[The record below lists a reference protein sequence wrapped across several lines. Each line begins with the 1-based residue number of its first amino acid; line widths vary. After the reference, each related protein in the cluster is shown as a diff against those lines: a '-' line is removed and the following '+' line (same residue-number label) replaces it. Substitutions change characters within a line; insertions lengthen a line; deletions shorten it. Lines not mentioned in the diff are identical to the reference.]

1 MRYFLS
7 FIQHPQSRLALFGTM
22 LEYYDYALYGFCA
35 GILAQQLFPQLDANG
50 ALIQT
55 YLLFCAGS
63 LAKPLGSLLFG
74 WIGDLYGRRLALRWS
89 MLGIVLPTLAI
100 VTLPSGLE
108 SSLAMAVVLGARIF
122 QGIFIAGE
130 SDGVRIRLYEDP
142 LQNKFPF
149 ISNAI
154 IGLSCYIGIFLASQG
169 ATIAKQFPDYWRVP
183 FLIGGALGISL
194 ILARRHITESPDFK
208 KPQNF
213 WGQPNYRGL
222 LATIMVCGAVG
233 GTYHLFFVYQPTYWT
248 SILLVTS
255 ATQAQILITI
265 CLACYIPGL
274 LLAAFLC
281 EKYRP
286 EWVLISGI
294 IMALLLTPF
303 LAVSTLPNLPLL
315 CLISLSLSFM
325 HSPGYVLLMGQFPI
339 TSRYRHISLGHSSGS
354 LLMSGTAPLLASI
367 LWQKWHNPVSFAGHF
382 LILLGIGLGGI
393 VILLQSRR
401 NYTTSSQHSKKQDQ
415 DILTPS
421 HNLSKSNSIEMR
433 LLNK

>member
-35 GILAQQLFPQLDANG
+35 GILAQQLFPQLDASG

-100 VTLPSGLE
+100 VALPPGLGNN
-108 SSLAMAVVLGARIF
+108 LAMTVVLGARIF

-142 LQNKFPF
+142 LQNKYPF
-149 ISNAI
+149 ISNAV

-169 ATIAKQFPDYWRVP
+169 ATIAKQFPNYWRVP
-183 FLIGGALGISL
+183 FLIGGILGICL
-194 ILARRHITESPDFK
+194 ILARRHITESPNFK
-208 KPQNF
+208 KPETL

-222 LATIMVCGAVG
+222 LATIMICGAVG
-233 GTYHLFFVYQPTYWT
+233 GTYHLFFVYQPTYWA
-248 SILLVTS
+248 SILSITS
-255 ATQAQILITI
+255 ATQAQLVVTA

-274 LLAAFLC
+274 LLAAYLC

-294 IMALLLTPF
+294 VTTLLLIPF
-303 LAVSTLPNLPLL
+303 MTVSTLPNLFIL
-315 CLISLSLSFM
+315 CLISSSLSFM
-325 HSPGYVLLMGQFPI
+325 HSPGYVLLMGQFPMA
-339 TSRYRHISLGHSSGS
+339 SRYRHISLGHSLGS
-354 LLMSGTAPLLASI
+354 LLMSGTAPLLASC
-367 LWQKWHNPVSFAGHF
+367 LWQKWHSPLSFASHLF
-382 LILLGIGLGGI
+382 ILLGIGLGGAI
-393 VILLQSRR
+393 VLLQSRH
-401 NYTTSSQHSKKQDQ
+401 NYTACSQHSKKH
-415 DILTPS
+415 TP
-421 HNLSKSNSIEMR
+421 NIIIPNI
-433 LLNK
+433 